1 MNSKVFK
8 KVLVQVFEG
17 FLMERPQV
25 LKLGVDL
32 SVVKRFDP
40 HFGSRK

>member
-1 MNSKVFK
+1 MSSKVFRN
-8 KVLVQVFEG
+8 VHLQVFEG
-17 FLMERPQV
+17 FLSEGPQV
-25 LKLGVDL
+25 LKLEADL

>member
-8 KVLVQVFEG
+8 NMHLQVFEG
-17 FLMERPQV
+17 FLFERPQV
-25 LKLGVDL
+25 LTLGADL

-40 HFGSRK
+40 HSGSRK

>member
-8 KVLVQVFEG
+8 IAELQVFEG
-17 FLMERPQV
+17 FLLERPQV
-25 LKLGVDL
+25 LKLGADL

>member
-8 KVLVQVFEG
+8 NAFVQIFEG
-17 FLMERPQV
+17 FLLERPQV
-25 LKLGVDL
+25 LKLGADL
-32 SVVKRFDP
+32 SDVKRFDP

>member
-8 KVLVQVFEG
+8 IANLQVFEG
-17 FLMERPQV
+17 FLLERPQV
-25 LKLGVDL
+25 LKLGADL

>member
-8 KVLVQVFEG
+8 NVLVQIFEG
-17 FLMERPQV
+17 FLLERPQV
-25 LKLGVDL
+25 LELGADLGV
-32 SVVKRFDP
+32 VIRFDP

>member
-8 KVLVQVFEG
+8 TAGLQVFDG
-17 FLMERPQV
+17 FLLERPQV
-25 LKLGVDL
+25 LKLGADL
-32 SVVKRFDP
+32 SVVKWFDP

>member
-1 MNSKVFK
+1 
-8 KVLVQVFEG
+8 L
-17 FLMERPQV
+17 LERPQV
-25 LKLGVDL
+25 LKLGADL